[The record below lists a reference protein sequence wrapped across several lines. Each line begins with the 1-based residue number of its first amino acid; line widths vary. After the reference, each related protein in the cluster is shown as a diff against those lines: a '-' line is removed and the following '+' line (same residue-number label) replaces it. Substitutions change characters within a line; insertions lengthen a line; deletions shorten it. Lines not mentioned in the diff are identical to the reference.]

1 MTLGEVLAV
10 KAVMKARQ
18 HFSPL
23 LSHFAVFAAEHTQGQ
38 HDEEDQD
45 EATSDG
51 NGDDCRTEP
60 YLLGGRDFL

>member
-1 MTLGEVLAV
+1 M

-23 LSHFAVFAAEHTQGQ
+23 LLESAVFTAKHMQGQ

-45 EATSDG
+45 EAASNG
-51 NGDDCRTEP
+51 YGDDRSTEP
-60 YLLGGRDFL
+60 YFLGGRNFL